1 MSKSVWPGQKTCTY
15 VLILKETQ
23 HFEKVVGTSH
33 IFSVLNIIGNTIDVI
48 MEGLEG
54 QAPECELK
62 LNKQ

>member
-1 MSKSVWPGQKTCTY
+1 MSKSVWPGQKTYTY
-15 VLILKETQ
+15 VLILKEKQ
-23 HFEKVVGTSH
+23 HFEKVVDTSH

-48 MEGLEG
+48 MEGLES